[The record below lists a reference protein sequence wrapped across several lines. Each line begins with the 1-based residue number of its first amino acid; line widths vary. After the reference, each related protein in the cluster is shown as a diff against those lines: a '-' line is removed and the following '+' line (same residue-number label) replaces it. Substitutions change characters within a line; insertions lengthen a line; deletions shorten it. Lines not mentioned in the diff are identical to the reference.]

1 MVPPSEYICI
11 GVGVLYFFGKG
22 NFFLLVISA
31 SIANLFGTCLW
42 YWLGRYHKKR
52 AKKILSNIV
61 IKKGDIYKNIF
72 IKIYNMYTSKLD
84 QIEYLYKIQGDI
96 LLIFLRNVPVLR
108 SIASYP
114 AGRIN
119 MPIGRFLLVSY
130 IGILIWVC
138 LWVVLGYFLGNIAIV
153 YKWPIAIGVG
163 LISIL
168 IVKLLLSYTGSRVI
182 S

>member
-11 GVGVLYFFGKG
+11 GVGILYFFQKG
-22 NFFLLVISA
+22 NLFLLIISA
-31 SIANLFGTCLW
+31 SIANLVGTCLW
-42 YWLGRYHKKR
+42 YWLGKRHKKEN
-52 AKKILSNIV
+52 KKILTNITTN
-61 IKKGDIYKNIF
+61 KKNIFKIIF
-72 IKIYNMYTSKLD
+72 IKIYNIYTSKLD
-84 QIEYLYKIQGDI
+84 QIESLYKIHGNI

-114 AGRIN
+114 AGRIK
-119 MPIGRFLLVSY
+119 MPIVRFLLVSY

-138 LWVVLGYFLGNIAIV
+138 LWFTVGYFLGNIATA
-153 YKWPIAIGVG
+153 YTWSIAVGVG

-168 IVKLLLSYTGSRVI
+168 FVKLILSYTGSRVI